1 MKQSTMRKFKPVA
14 KKGGVP
20 VKYTKGASNPAARRA
35 EIKRTAERY
44 RKGLLSKAEM
54 DRISKERS
62 RG

>member
-1 MKQSTMRKFKPVA
+1 MKQSTMRRFKPVA
-14 KKGGVP
+14 KKDGVP
-20 VKYTKGASNPAARRA
+20 VKYTKGAENPEARRK

-44 RKGLLSKAEM
+44 RKGLLTRAEM

>member
-1 MKQSTMRKFKPVA
+1 MRKFKPVA
-14 KKGGVP
+14 KKEGVP
-20 VKYTKGASNPAARRA
+20 VKYTKGASNPSARRA

-44 RKGLLSKAEM
+44 RKGLLTKAEM

>member
-1 MKQSTMRKFKPVA
+1 MRQSTMRKFKPVA
-14 KKGGVP
+14 KKEGVP
-20 VKYTKGASNPAARRA
+20 VKYTKGAKNPEARRK

-54 DRISKERS
+54 DRISRERS